1 MLRCY
6 VHGYDLLCMLALTAT
21 IYILSGILGTEV
33 EIWSSQSTLTHPE
46 RGFFFTVASRLTVN
60 EQKKKKRCLVC
71 KTVRLPH
78 TELALNSLLASVQVN
93 TIIIVPAFPLL
104 LCNSIIDHL

>member
-1 MLRCY
+1 M
-6 VHGYDLLCMLALTAT
+6 G
-21 IYILSGILGTEV
+21 
-33 EIWSSQSTLTHPE
+33 SQSMLTHPE
-46 RGFFFTVASRLTVN
+46 RGFFFTVASQLTVN
-60 EQKKKKRCLVC
+60 EQKKRCLVC

-93 TIIIVPAFPLL
+93 TIIIVPAFPLI